1 MGIGLERRAAP
12 RAIAGRGGETAA
24 AFRTELCVRFG
35 TGTMG
40 RARGSRERGAGSRTL
55 TEGTA
60 PGSPLPGLGAESSR
74 ALRRVLGLQL
84 MVMRVGGLARRA
96 VALALL
102 QGS

>member
-1 MGIGLERRAAP
+1 MGVRLEGRAAP

-60 PGSPLPGLGAESSR
+60 PGSPLPGLGASISQGL
-74 ALRRVLGLQL
+74 ALVLRLQI
-84 MVMRVGGLARRA
+84 MVMRAGGPARRA
-96 VALALL
+96 CQPDILH
-102 QGS
+102 G

>member
-60 PGSPLPGLGAESSR
+60 PGSPLPGLGAECGKR
-74 ALRRVLGLQL
+74 FGRVPRLQD
-84 MVMRVGGLARRA
+84 VVVGIG
-96 VALALL
+96 
-102 QGS
+102 